1 MSTEV
6 TQGVSP
12 APTSLP
18 ADQQLK
24 AWERGLLWGLLLI
37 AILFGAIVE
46 LRSAFLHRRMGD
58 VGVFLRAAWAVRS
71 GHDIYHVTDANG
83 FHYHYPPLFAIL
95 LAPLADAPAAAT
107 RAGLLPYA
115 VSVGIWYGL
124 SLVFLALAVH
134 WLASAVEQTSR
145 DPETRWSLRG
155 SRRWW
160 ALRVLPVLA
169 CLPAI
174 GASLV
179 RGQVDALLLLLLCG
193 MTAACLRGRS
203 GQAGVWLAGAISL
216 KVIPAYLLLYPL
228 WRRDGR
234 WLAGTAAGLV
244 AFLILIPAAV
254 FGPRH
259 TLAYYREWQEVLLR
273 PALTESGDQSR
284 ATELT
289 NVTATDSQSFL
300 AVLHNTLHSD
310 RATRP
315 INADRWVRRTHWG
328 LGGLLTLLTCLSAAG
343 RRGGGAAAVVFI
355 GALLILMLLLSP
367 VCHLHYFAL
376 MVLPITGL
384 LAASWEAQRT
394 GGSQALVGTGGKVL
408 IFGNIVANTLP
419 RLPGLEA
426 LRDLGFAMYAAL
438 VLWLVCCVMLRKPVP
453 TGLIHQAKPP
463 ELPKA
468 A

>member
-1 MSTEV
+1 MSTDITE
-6 TQGVSP
+6 GA
-12 APTSLP
+12 APRFLP
-18 ADQQLK
+18 ADQRLRVY
-24 AWERGLLWGLLLI
+24 ERCLLWILLVI
-37 AILFGAIVE
+37 AILFGLVVE

-95 LAPLADAPAAAT
+95 LAPLADAPAEAT
-107 RAGLLPYA
+107 RSGLLPYA
-115 VSVGIWYGL
+115 ASVGVWYGL
-124 SLVFLALAVH
+124 SLIFLVTAVH
-134 WLASAVEQTSR
+134 WLASAVEQTSL

-169 CLPAI
+169 CLPAN

-193 MTAACLRGRS
+193 MTAAALRGRS
-203 GQAGVWLAGAISL
+203 TRAGVWLAGAISL
-216 KVIPAYLLLYPL
+216 KVIPAYLLIYPL

-244 AFLILIPAAV
+244 AFLVLIPAAV
-254 FGPRH
+254 FGPRQ
-259 TLAYYREWQEVLLR
+259 TLAYYQEWQEVLLR

-315 INADRWVRRTHWG
+315 VNADRWVRLTHWG
-328 LGGLLTLLTCLSAAG
+328 LGGLLTMLTFLSAAG
-343 RRGGGAAAVVFI
+343 RRSGGTGAV
-355 GALLILMLLLSP
+355 LLIGSLLVLMLLLSP
-367 VCHLHYFAL
+367 VCHLHYFSL

-384 LAASWEAQRT
+384 LAASWEARQSNT
-394 GGSQALVGTGGKVL
+394 QALMGTSGTLL
-408 IFGNIVANTLP
+408 IVGNILANTLP

-426 LRDLGFAMYAAL
+426 LRDLGLAMYAAL
-438 VLWLVCCVMLRKPVP
+438 VLWLVCCFMLRKPLP
-453 TGLIHQAKPP
+453 TGLIDEGKPP